1 VSSTKWPAARS
12 RVALDARPTLVGE
25 SNPYGADPFFALYP
39 SPDGSSGHRL
49 ATKILGL
56 SRQRYV
62 EAFQRVNLCAGPW
75 RIAEARE
82 AAERLAIASDLR
94 GMALVLL
101 GAKVCS
107 AFGVEFKP
115 FSKSVGGHAT
125 LGGRSTHVV
134 LPHPSGR
141 CRLWLEPGSYE
152 RARELVLPLIREPEE

>member
-1 VSSTKWPAARS
+1 VTKRPAART
-12 RVALDARPTLVGE
+12 ALDSRPTLVGE

-82 AAERLAIASDLR
+82 AAGSLAFDAGVRRSP
-94 GMALVLL
+94 LVLL

-107 AFGVEFKP
+107 AFGVGFEP
-115 FSKSVGGHAT
+115 FTSSTLRQIAGVKGLDDSVT
-125 LGGRSTHVV
+125 WVV